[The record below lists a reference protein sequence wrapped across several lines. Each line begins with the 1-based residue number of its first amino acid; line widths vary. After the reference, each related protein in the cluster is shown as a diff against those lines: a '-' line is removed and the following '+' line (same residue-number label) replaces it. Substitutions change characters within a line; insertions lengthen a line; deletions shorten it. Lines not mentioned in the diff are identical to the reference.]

1 MLMRPIYRQGDV
13 LLDHVDDLPAGTRA
27 TPLPPDEG
35 RVVLAYGESTGHF
48 HSVPQEDAELLE
60 VTTADRVERYL
71 RIRGNTRLTHQ
82 EHAAIEL
89 EPGFYRVQIQSEYVP
104 DPLSPIA
111 RRYVVD

>member
-13 LLDHVDDLPAGTRA
+13 LLDRVDDLPAGTRA
-27 TPLPPDEG
+27 TSLPPDQG
-35 RVVLAYGESTGHF
+35 RVVLAYGEATGHY
-48 HSVPQEDAELLE
+48 HSVPHDDAELLE
-60 VTTADRVERYL
+60 VTTADRVDRYL
-71 RIRGNTRLTHQ
+71 RIRSATQLTHQ

-89 EPGFYRVQIQSEYVP
+89 EPGLYRVQIQSEYVP